1 MICVFLLSRGIAA
14 LKDTISDKLSGN
26 GRRSSGSGSFEMGV
40 LRSASLST
48 ASLSSVGSDRSAGG
62 VGGGSA
68 GGGAAYKQLARS
80 ENEAELGGASQYVL

>member
-1 MICVFLLSRGIAA
+1 VA
-14 LKDTISDKLSGN
+14 LKDTISDNLSGKN
-26 GRRSSGSGSFEMGV
+26 GRRSSGSGDFEIGV

-48 ASLSSVGSDRSAGG
+48 ASVSSIGSAGSAGG

-68 GGGAAYKQLARS
+68 RGGAAYKQLARS